1 MVMVTI
7 TELWL
12 PIVLSAVA
20 VFAVSSV
27 IHMLLTYHRS
37 ECKKLPNEE
46 GLLEA
51 MRKDGVSPGF
61 YIFPYAPSPKAM
73 GTPEMVE
80 KYKRGPVGFV
90 TVMPSGPPAMG
101 KYLTMWFLYC
111 LLIGVFA
118 AYLAGRTLH
127 AGEAYLAVF
136 RVAGTVAF
144 LGYGVGALVDS
155 IWKGQR
161 WSATLK
167 HVFDGL
173 VYALLTAGFFG
184 WLWPR

>member
-1 MVMVTI
+1 MVTV

-27 IHMLLTYHRS
+27 IHMLLPYHRS
-37 ECKKLPNEE
+37 ECKKLPNEDK
-46 GLLEA
+46 LLEA
-51 MRKDGVSPGF
+51 MRNEGVAPAF
-61 YIFPYAPSPKAM
+61 YVFPYAPKPKDM
-73 GTPEMVE
+73 GTPEMVA
-80 KYKRGPVGFV
+80 KFKKGPVGLM
-90 TVMPSGPPAMG
+90 TVIPSGPMAMG
-101 KYLTMWFLYC
+101 KYLTMWFLFSV
-111 LLIGVFA
+111 LIGVFV
-118 AYLAGRTLH
+118 AYLAGRTLQ
-127 AGEAYLAVF
+127 AGTPYLAVF

-144 LGYGVGALVDS
+144 LGYGVGALTDS

>member
-1 MVMVTI
+1 MVTV
-7 TELWL
+7 TQLWL

-20 VFAVSSV
+20 VLAISSI
-27 IHMLLTYHRS
+27 IHMLLPYHRS
-37 ECKKLPNEE
+37 EYKKLPNED
-46 GLLEA
+46 GLLDT
-51 MRKDGVSPGF
+51 MRKNGVAPGL
-61 YIFPYAPSPKAM
+61 YVFPHCQHKEMKS
-73 GTPEMVE
+73 PEMVE
-80 KYKRGPVGFV
+80 KFKRGPVGML
-90 TVMPSGPPAMG
+90 TVMPSGPMAMG
-101 KYLTMWFLYC
+101 KYMTMWFLFC
-111 LLIGVFA
+111 LLIGVFV
-118 AYLAGRTLH
+118 AYLAGRTLS
-127 AGEAYLAVF
+127 AGTPYLAVF

-144 LGYGVGALVDS
+144 MGYGVGALTDS